1 MKIKLVKEDSK
12 GKTYGDDFLRIFY
25 RNKGS
30 ISGDN
35 AENRE
40 ELIYLVTG
48 STKITLKDSAK
59 TVEAPAR
66 IEFPAK
72 TYHKIEAL
80 TDICFVLQEK

>member
-1 MKIKLVKEDSK
+1 MKLIKEDSK
-12 GKTYGDDFLRIFY
+12 GKTYGDDFLKVFY

-35 AENRE
+35 AENIE
-40 ELIYLVTG
+40 EIIYLVEG
-48 STKITLKDSAK
+48 SAKVTLKDS
-59 TVEAPAR
+59 VEILEAPAK

-80 TDICFVLQEK
+80 TDICFILREK